1 MKVLDT
7 MTDNFR
13 IRNLLVALYQLEIG
27 TYDQIDYLLDM
38 YNDN

>member
-1 MKVLDT
+1 MD
-7 MTDNFR
+7 DNFR

-38 YNDN
+38 YNDY

>member
-1 MKVLDT
+1 

-13 IRNLLVALYQLEIG
+13 TRSLLMALYQLEIG

-38 YNDN
+38 YSGD